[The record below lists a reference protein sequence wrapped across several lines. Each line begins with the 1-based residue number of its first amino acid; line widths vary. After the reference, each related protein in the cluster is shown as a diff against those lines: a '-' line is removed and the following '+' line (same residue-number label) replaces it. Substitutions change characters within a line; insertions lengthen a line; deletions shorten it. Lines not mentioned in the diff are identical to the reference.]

1 MQVSNTYAV
10 HAKARR
16 QHAIR
21 ELLDKHRVTDQ
32 AMLRSLLMGMG
43 IRTTQATLSRDLRE
57 LGVVKGPTGYRIAPP
72 LDLQVQPSLR
82 TLERALKSFM
92 ISARAAGA
100 LVVLRTGPGHAN
112 PLALEIDRAKL
123 PECIGTVA
131 GDDTI
136 FAAATSPRGAGRL
149 HARLLALAGKKP

>member
-1 MQVSNTYAV
+1 V

-21 ELLDKHRVTDQ
+21 ELLDKHRVADQ
-32 AMLRSLLMGMG
+32 AALRSLLVGVG
-43 IRTTQATLSRDLRE
+43 IRATQATLSRDLRE

-72 LDLQVQPSLR
+72 PDTTLQPGLR
-82 TLERALKSFM
+82 TLERALKSYM
-92 ISARAAGA
+92 ISARPAGA
-100 LVVLRTGPGHAN
+100 MVVVRTGPGHAN
-112 PLALEIDRAKL
+112 PLAVELDRAKL

-136 FAAATSPRGAGRL
+136 FAAAPSPRGAHRL
-149 HARLLALAGKKP
+149 QSRLLLLAGKKP

>member
-1 MQVSNTYAV
+1 M

-16 QHAIR
+16 QHVIR
-21 ELLDKHRVTDQ
+21 EILETHRVTDQ
-32 AMLRSLLMGMG
+32 AMLRSLLQGMG

-72 LDLQVQPSLR
+72 VDQPVQPNFR
-82 TLERALKSFM
+82 TLERALKNFM
-92 ISARAAGA
+92 VSARSSGA

-136 FAAATSPRGAGRL
+136 FAAATSPRSASRL
-149 HARLLALAGKKP
+149 QSRLLALAGKKP